1 MTKQELKAKIRKF
14 LAGIGIITAS
24 YVGGHKTANAQEF
37 SDMTDEEKIEYV
49 LNMTDE
55 QKQSRLTELSVSL
68 DSIGKIIEERDSL
81 CKQIRAFIEEKFP
94 FDVYSNIDWKLPV
107 AGYIKK
113 DVLKQINDAPEHIK
127 DTVILGQFENETDL
141 INYFFNSNNDIDGIR
156 DVGVSFVTDI
166 LMGRIRQM
174 VDKGSL
180 TPQQGKYVSSK
191 LNPYLKITKVP
202 AASKYEIMRSELLK
216 FYNQDVLK
224 LRTSYNNGDIGPEE
238 YTRQSQKY
246 DKFFDVL
253 LKTLDGAN
261 KNGALSGAGTIY
273 LASRCLVHRA
283 ESILRYKYSK
293 KRMFEEE
300 RNAILNPP
308 VLPKQVVK
316 KSRSH

>member
-94 FDVYSNIDWKLPV
+94 FDVYSNIDWKLP
-107 AGYIKK
+107 
-113 DVLKQINDAPEHIK
+113 
-127 DTVILGQFENETDL
+127 
-141 INYFFNSNNDIDGIR
+141 
-156 DVGVSFVTDI
+156 
-166 LMGRIRQM
+166 
-174 VDKGSL
+174 
-180 TPQQGKYVSSK
+180 
-191 LNPYLKITKVP
+191 

-261 KNGALSGAGTIY
+261 KNGDLSGAGTIY